1 MGHVGR
7 YEVCFSPVVNFRCG
21 CQMVDDGMNDEGSD
35 RVPSESESMM
45 MMGSTDPS
53 EDWDRLGCPST
64 WSTSG
69 LENDTF
75 LAILLLE
82 FDFEG
87 LLRIAERGLLLW

>member
-1 MGHVGR
+1 
-7 YEVCFSPVVNFRCG
+7 
-21 CQMVDDGMNDEGSD
+21 
-35 RVPSESESMM
+35 MM
-45 MMGSTDPS
+45 IGSTDPS
-53 EDWDRLGCPST
+53 EDWDRLGYPST

-69 LENDTF
+69 LENDTL